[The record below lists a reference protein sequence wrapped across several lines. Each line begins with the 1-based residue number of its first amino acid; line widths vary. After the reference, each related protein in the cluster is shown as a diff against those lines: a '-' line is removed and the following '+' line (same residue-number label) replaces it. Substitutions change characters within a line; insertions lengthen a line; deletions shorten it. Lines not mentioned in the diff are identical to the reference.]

1 MLGTYEPDSYIL
13 FPKNIDLIK
22 ISISSPEIIKENSS
36 GEISDPGL
44 LEITEHGI
52 KPVTKGLFC
61 ENIFGNLNEYT
72 CDCGIM
78 GFTDEKT
85 LTGGYPKI
93 KSDPSRFEAHIGNKC
108 RICRQEITP
117 IGLRLKRWGHIN
129 LTAPVT
135 HIWFLDSMPSYFSVL
150 LDIPP
155 RDLKIIIYYDK
166 YIVTESEVPELA
178 FKKLLS
184 ENQYREAIEEF
195 GEDKFKA
202 EIGAKA
208 VDVLLQKIDL
218 DKLYYETKN
227 TIKKDVSTKK
237 NSRLSNKLK
246 ILEAF
251 LSFKG
256 SLTDLVL
263 KTIPVL
269 PPDLRFVIYNNK
281 TKEIRYN
288 PINLFY
294 QDVINKNNRVSRLIT
309 LNAPDIIIRCEKREL
324 QEAVDRLLYH
334 RMHYKMCEGSDW
346 EKLDL
351 SMSELLTYVI
361 DDQPRCRL
369 GACQQP
375 DSFKK
380 VNVPT
385 GQNLIKDVLYVAKRI
400 KDHGQKNTL
409 NNNNN
414 DSNALQ
420 NIIFISLLNK
430 LRGLCL
436 NVEYIDKSN
445 NVSEEDLNITYFAD
459 EDKYDLCYSEIK
471 KAMGKNPN
479 DADAY
484 WARGELYL
492 ERKLFDSAALDF
504 TKVIELNP
512 TRAEAYYKR
521 GLSYVGPEGN
531 SPEARLLRAIF
542 GEKEDQNDWETSA
555 CIERYYDGATSD
567 FTKAI
572 EIKPD
577 YTQAYYER
585 AKIYEQQHKYDEALA
600 DLIKLIEIDPNHLEA
615 CKKIGEISGQENY
628 EKRGLAAFT
637 KIMNSEPNNFKAYKK
652 CGDIYLKNKE
662 YEHAIQIYEKYIELN
677 QKNMTVVD
685 ELAKVY
691 VQKGNYAKA
700 IEMFEEFL
708 RSDPDNDAIY
718 IKIANVYEQEGE
730 NEKAVEKYK
739 ELIRSQPTEPDYYC
753 LLAEFYDSKG
763 EHGSAVEYLGKAIE
777 LDPANDE
784 YYEMRADI
792 YSKMEQYDQALMDI
806 NKLIK
811 LLSSEDVDIGII
823 YFNRGS
829 LYLKTGEYNKAIQD
843 FNRSLGGFSD
853 GKGLK
858 FIKEETGYYL
868 EVLLNKAKALEII
881 DLKEQA
887 LEIYN
892 NIINEIESD
901 EKLIIENAEEITFAK
916 KKIIELN

>member
-1 MLGTYEPDSYIL
+1 MLGTYEPDSFML
-13 FPKNIDLIK
+13 SPKHIDSIK
-22 ISISSPEIIKENSS
+22 ISIASPEIIKKNSS

-52 KPVTKGLFC
+52 VSVKKGLFC
-61 ENIFGNLNEYT
+61 ENIFGNINEYT

-85 LTGGYPKI
+85 LTSGYPKI

-129 LTAPVT
+129 LAAPVT

-155 RDLKIIIYYDK
+155 RDLKKIIYFDS
-166 YIVTESEVPELA
+166 YIVTESEIPELA
-178 FKKLLS
+178 IKKLLF
-184 ENQYREAIEEF
+184 ERQYRKAIEKF

-208 VDVLLQKIDL
+208 VDELLQKIDL
-218 DKLYYETKN
+218 DKLYQETKN
-227 TIKKDVSTKK
+227 IIKKDVSISKK
-237 NSRLSNKLK
+237 SRLSNKLE
-246 ILEAF
+246 IIEAF

-269 PPDLRFVIYNNK
+269 PPDLRNVNYNNK
-281 TKEIRYN
+281 TKELKYN
-288 PINLFY
+288 YINYFY
-294 QDVINKNNRVSRLIT
+294 QKVIDRNNRVLKLIA
-309 LNAPDIIIRCEKREL
+309 LNAPDIIIRNEKREL

-334 RMHYKMCEGSDW
+334 RMHYKMCEGRDW
-346 EKLDL
+346 GKIAP
-351 SMSELLTYVI
+351 SMSEQLTCVI
-361 DDQPRCRL
+361 DDQPGCKF
-369 GACQQP
+369 GECQPP

-380 VNVPT
+380 TNVPT
-385 GQNLIKDVLYVAKRI
+385 GQKLIINVLQVAKKI

-409 NNNNN
+409 NNNKN
-414 DSNALQ
+414 DSNVLQ

-436 NVEYIDKSN
+436 NVEHIDKSN
-445 NVSEEDLNITYFAD
+445 NVTEEDLNITYFAD

-471 KAMGKNPN
+471 KAMRNNPN

-492 ERKLFDSAALDF
+492 ERRLYDSAALDF

-521 GLSYVGPEGN
+521 GLSYIGPEDN
-531 SPEARLLRAIF
+531 SPGARLLRAIF
-542 GEKEDQNDWETSA
+542 GNKEDKNDWETSVDL
-555 CIERYYDGATSD
+555 RPYYDGATSD

-577 YTQAYYER
+577 YIQAYYER
-585 AKIYEQQHKYDEALA
+585 AKIYEQQHKYDKALA
-600 DLIKLIEIDPNHLEA
+600 DLIKIIEIDPNHLEA
-615 CKKIGEISGQENY
+615 SKKLGEIPWQGKY
-628 EKRGLAAFT
+628 EKETLVAFT
-637 KIMNSEPNNFKAYKK
+637 RIMNSEPNNFKAYKR
-652 CGDIYLKNKE
+652 CGDIYLKNNE
-662 YEHAIQIYEKYIELN
+662 YEYAIQIYEKYIELN

-700 IEMFEEFL
+700 IEMFEELL
-708 RSDPDNDAIY
+708 RSDPDNDAIR
-718 IKIANVYEQEGE
+718 IKIANVYEQAGE

-739 ELIRSQPTEPDYYC
+739 ELIRSKPAEPDYYC

-763 EHGSAVEYLGKAIE
+763 EYGSAVEYLGKAIE

-784 YYEMRADI
+784 YYEMRAEI

-823 YFNRGS
+823 YFNRGA
-829 LYLKTGEYNKAIQD
+829 LYFKTGEYTKAIQD
-843 FNRSLGGFSD
+843 FDRFLGGFSD

-868 EVLLNKAKALEII
+868 EALLNKAKALEII
-881 DLKEQA
+881 GLKKQA
-887 LEIYN
+887 LEIYK

-901 EKLIIENAEEITFAK
+901 EKLIIENAEELTFAK